1 MVLAGGAEIDLRHLP
16 RDIIREGEIARIAN
30 PVPRPLG
37 TALKEFE
44 REYLQRALAQA
55 DGKRTLAA
63 EILGISRKNLWEKLR
78 MHGVGD

>member
-1 MVLAGGAEIDLRHLP
+1 MLADGKDIDIRHLP
-16 RDIIREGEIARIAN
+16 RDIVRATEKTEELAA
-30 PVPRPLG
+30 VPRPLG

-55 DGKRTLAA
+55 DGKRTVAA

-78 MHGVGD
+78 MHGFND